1 VAVVGL
7 AANPINQGMSEAC
20 PLLRELDAW
29 FAVALD
35 LLSGDPDVRRDVLLL
50 VGGAGTPATVSRVT
64 RGDCHEQHDLLFVY
78 PPNAPGRALP
88 LTPAFA
94 EVAGLSPESFPFFR
108 NDPAGDEEAVVAAVD
123 AVDAALAR
131 LSGVE
136 RDGGP
141 DRLRSL
147 RMHAWKHELGAH
159 VGVLARCYG
168 SELPELLSEAGT
180 CPETPAAQAIPS
192 QRTARVVMP
201 VG

>member
-1 VAVVGL
+1 
-7 AANPINQGMSEAC
+7 MSEAC

-35 LLSGDPDVRRDVLLL
+35 LLAGDPGVRRDVLLL
-50 VGGAGTPATVSRVT
+50 LGGAGTPAAVARVT
-64 RGDCHEQHDLLFVY
+64 SGDCVEQHDLLFVY
-78 PPNAPGRALP
+78 PPNQPDRALP

-94 EVAGLSPESFPFFR
+94 EAAGLSSSAFPFFR
-108 NDPAGDEEAVVAAVD
+108 NDPAGDEAAVVTAVA

-131 LSGVE
+131 LTGVE
-136 RDGGP
+136 RAGGP

-168 SELPELLSEAGT
+168 SELPHLLSGAGT
-180 CPETPAAQAIPS
+180 CPETPAAATLPA
-192 QRTARVVMP
+192 QRRPRVFAP
-201 VG
+201 TG